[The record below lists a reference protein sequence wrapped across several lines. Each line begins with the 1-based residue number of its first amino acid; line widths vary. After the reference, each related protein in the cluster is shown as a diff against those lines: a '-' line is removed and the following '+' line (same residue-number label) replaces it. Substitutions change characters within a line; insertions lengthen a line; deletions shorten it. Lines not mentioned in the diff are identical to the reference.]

1 MCCGSACRGVVDQP
15 VEVLWIS
22 LYMCC
27 GSVCRGVVDK
37 YVDVLWISLY
47 RCCGSVCEVLGQ
59 SVEVL

>member
-1 MCCGSACRGVVDQP
+1 MDQSVCVVDQP